1 MTPSDISENNPAS
14 HFSSEIPSTLYT
26 ELPGM
31 ACYEVSGEDAQSFLQ
46 SQFTND
52 VNEVNATHGQLNSYC
67 TPKGRM
73 MAIFYICQWQ
83 DNYYLVIP
91 NDIAS
96 AVMQRIQMYVM
107 RAKVT
112 ITERSDQFRIHA
124 LFGQQAE
131 QTLSQLNFQAPKNDY
146 ETNSLEGGCCIRIP
160 GIVPRYILFGEESI
174 SNLIDKKVAD
184 DESNISISTPE
195 YWQWLDIMS
204 GIPMIYTETQEAFVP
219 QMTNLELISGVSF
232 SKGCYPGQEVVAR
245 LHYLGNA
252 NRRMYRIESS
262 EIIEIKTGDD
272 IYASDSEKN
281 QAIGK
286 VVTAITTGTQGV
298 TALAVLRVE
307 AAENNKLA
315 ISSSTGPE
323 VKIMSLPY
331 EIPHTD
337 KNK

>member
-1 MTPSDISENNPAS
+1 
-14 HFSSEIPSTLYT
+14 
-26 ELPGM
+26 M
-31 ACYEVSGEDAQSFLQ
+31 ACYEVSGEYAKSFLQ

-52 VNEVNATHGQLNSYC
+52 VNQVNAKHGQLNSYC

-73 MAIFYICQWQ
+73 MAIFYICQWHG
-83 DNYYLVIP
+83 NYYLIMP
-91 NDIAS
+91 ADIAS
-96 AVMQRIQMYVM
+96 VVMQRIKMYVM

-112 ITERSDQFRIHA
+112 ITDRSEQLRIYA

-131 QTLSQLNFQAPKNDY
+131 QTLDQLNIHAPKQDY
-146 ETNSLEGGCCIRIP
+146 ETSTFEAGCCIRIP
-160 GIVPRYILFGEESI
+160 GIVPRYMLIGEESI
-174 SNLIDKKVAD
+174 SILL
-184 DESNISISTPE
+184 DEYLANNGANISTSSAE

-252 NRRMYRIESS
+252 NRRMYRIGSS
-262 EIIEIKTGDD
+262 ENIKIKPGDD
-272 IYASDSEKN
+272 IYASDSEKD

-286 VVTAITTGTQGV
+286 VVAAVTTKTQGV

-307 AAENNKLA
+307 AAEKNKLA
-315 ISSSTGPE
+315 MTSSTGPTVE
-323 VKIMSLPY
+323 VMSLPY
-331 EIPHTD
+331 EIPNKD